1 MVRKLWFIVQ
11 RLAFRKTEHL
21 SVSSPSEKKHHN
33 ITEGP
38 TNCGRVSPEVVSL
51 GLKSIRPMTN
61 STLQHVFNIRDI
73 FS

>member
-1 MVRKLWFIVQ
+1 MVRKSWFIVQ
-11 RLAFRKTEHL
+11 RLAFKKTEHL
-21 SVSSPSEKKHHN
+21 SVSSPLKKSIN